1 MVIIMYALISPNE
14 KRGNFSRVA
23 ELSSTP
29 FDVASPLFWVDT
41 NGAAIEADRYAYD
54 DSSAT
59 FVLHEETPEE
69 VPAQSKEEWRETT
82 EVSRFQARVALYNF
96 GLLDAVNKLMAEPTT
111 SFTYKEAWASAGVF
125 KRNSPTVI
133 AMGAGLKLTEDQIDE
148 LFKAALEI
156 QA

>member
-1 MVIIMYALISPNE
+1 MFALISPNE
-14 KRGNFSRVA
+14 KQGNFYRVA
-23 ELSSTP
+23 DVVKEP
-29 FDVASPLFWVDT
+29 FDVASPLFWV
-41 NGAAIEADRYAYD
+41 EAPQEVSPSTHLFSP
-54 DSSAT
+54 DSDT

-69 VPAQSKEEWRETT
+69 VPAQSKEEWRATT

-96 GLLDAVNKLMAEPTT
+96 GLLDAVNKLMADSTT
-111 SFTYKEAWASAGVF
+111 TFITKEAWESASIF

-133 AMGAGLKLTEDQIDE
+133 TLGAGLKLTEEQIDE